1 MSFTVKRRILN
12 AVAVV
17 FLIALFA
24 FRRFLT
30 ETELGITILVV
41 FLIGYLILALVWW
54 RCPHCNSYLRKL
66 SPFATY
72 CPYCGNKLE

>member
-24 FRRFLT
+24 FRHFLT
-30 ETELGITILVV
+30 ETKPGGAILAV

-66 SPFATY
+66 PLFATH
-72 CPYCGNKLE
+72 CPYCGNELK